1 MKYTIMTISKEKLVE
16 YVEKSYSLKEVL
28 NKLGIKKISGGNR
41 TTLKKRLKEEN
52 ISLGVLKRKTRVLQ
66 NTLLVGAVKRK
77 KLKDED
83 IFTIHSKHNRTN
95 LKHRIINDN
104 LIPYICRDCDNEGL
118 WKGEKLSLQL
128 EHINGINDDYRLEN
142 LCFLCPNCHSQTET
156 FAGRNSKQKQVIRFC
171 EKCGKPRSRQAKRLC
186 LSCAIKENGEK
197 RRKFNPTKEKLVE
210 IIKSKKN
217 LTEVAKYFGVNFNS
231 VKKRCKLLE
240 INYDK

>member
-1 MKYTIMTISKEKLVE
+1 MTISKEKLTK
-16 YVEKSYSLKEVL
+16 YVEESYSLKEVL

-41 TTLKKRLKEEN
+41 ITLKKKLEKEN
-52 ISLGVLKRKTRVLQ
+52 ILSCALKKKTRILQ
-66 NTLLVGAVKRK
+66 NTLLVDAVKRK

-95 LKHRIINDN
+95 IKQRIINDN
-104 LIPYICRDCDNEGL
+104 LIPYICRDCNNEGV
-118 WKGEKLSLQL
+118 WNNKKISLQL
-128 EHINGINDDYRLEN
+128 EHINGVNDDYRLEN

-156 FAGRNSKQKQVIRFC
+156 FAGKNSKQKQVNRFC
-171 EKCGKPRSRQAKRLC
+171 ERCGNPRSRQSKRLC

-197 RRKFNPTKEKLVE
+197 RRKFNPTKEELIE

-240 INYDK
+240 INYNE